1 MTPADL
7 QVLSDFLQERMLP
20 DQAAFVLKAATHPKQ
35 VQLLFELPLPGHC
48 SCGMDVDD
56 YAYDDALTHAI
67 HCKVV
72 NALHLLKDSR
82 FEHVVD
88 QAWHIARRE
97 QSERA
102 FEQQQDEEEAR
113 HVLELRRESQRRM
126 RARQPI
132 AATHS
137 SHIPTEDLAEL
148 EPEPATSSYFDDE

>member
-7 QVLSDFLQERMLP
+7 LVLSDFLQERLSP
-20 DQAAFVLKAATHPKQ
+20 DQAAFVLKAASYPQQ
-35 VQLLFELPLPGHC
+35 VQLLFELPLPGQC

-56 YAYDDALTHAI
+56 YAYDDALTHAV

-72 NALHLLKDSR
+72 NALRLLKDSR

-102 FEQQQDEEEAR
+102 FEQQHDEEAER
-113 HVLELRRESQRRM
+113 HALELRRENQRRM

-137 SHIPTEDLAEL
+137 SHLPAEDLEEL